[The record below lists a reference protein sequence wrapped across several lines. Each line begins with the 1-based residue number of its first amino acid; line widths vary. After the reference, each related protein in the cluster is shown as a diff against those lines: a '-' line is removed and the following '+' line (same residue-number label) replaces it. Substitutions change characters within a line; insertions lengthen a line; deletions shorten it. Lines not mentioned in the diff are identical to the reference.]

1 VTFAFFIINART
13 EIYFNVCIAFLDV
26 VHYKTLQHKVRYLIV
41 GHHPHGRLDAL
52 SISPFLVIDDK
63 HLEFFNN

>member
-1 VTFAFFIINART
+1 LVINPPKLTR
-13 EIYFNVCIAFLDV
+13 
-26 VHYKTLQHKVRYLIV
+26 
-41 GHHPHGRLDAL
+41 GRDAL

>member
-1 VTFAFFIINART
+1 LSI
-13 EIYFNVCIAFLDV
+13 
-26 VHYKTLQHKVRYLIV
+26 LQNPYR
-41 GHHPHGRLDAL
+41 GLDAL